1 LVLVVGKGEERAI
14 PKDLIRVS
22 WWVVE
27 MVLRMGKEL
36 VIVMVRKMG
45 KESGS

>member
-1 LVLVVGKGEERAI
+1 LVLVVGKGEELAI
-14 PKDLIRVS
+14 TKDLIRVS